1 MTIPATDT
9 AFDELISFL
18 AATPTTEEIVAYK
31 PPDRLQTRMSELL
44 TKNRNDQLTAEE
56 AIELDEFL
64 RMNRF
69 MSRLQAE
76 AKLRLN
82 RS

>member
-1 MTIPATDT
+1 MAIPAADT
-9 AFDELISFL
+9 AFNELIRFL
-18 AATPTTEEIVAYK
+18 ASSPSTEEVVAYK

-44 TKNRNDQLTAEE
+44 DKNRRDQLTAEE
-56 AIELDEFL
+56 SIELDEFI

-76 AKLRLN
+76 AKHHM
-82 RS
+82 